1 MNESDLYVYKLKN
14 ILNFEPEDY
23 DNLQKYKDKF
33 IPLVDGII
41 DQFYVAIENDPE
53 LMNFFIYKTNLDRAM
68 KWQKAYFV
76 ELLQGVVDEQYIQK
90 RIHTGWLHAAIGLPI
105 SFFIA
110 FYRFF
115 TVNIFEK
122 AVTVAEIPID
132 ENFHRYIISLVKLIL
147 FDLSISIEVHEKT
160 LLDHQKK

>member
-1 MNESDLYVYKLKN
+1 MNEPDLYMYKLKS

-23 DNLQKYKDKF
+23 NNLQKYKDRF

-53 LMNFFIYKTNLDRAM
+53 LMNFFIYTTNLERAM
-68 KWQKAYFV
+68 KWQKAYFI

-90 RIHTGWLHAAIGLPI
+90 RIHSGWLHAEIGLPI

-115 TVNIFEK
+115 TINLFEM
-122 AVTVAEIPID
+122 ATSVAQVPID
-132 ENFHRYIISLVKLIL
+132 EQYVKFITSLVKLIL
-147 FDLSISIEVHEKT
+147 LDLSISAEVHEKT
-160 LLDHQKK
+160 MIDHSNK